1 VTYTLTDVETLPP
14 AGVDLVRRIYEDSF
28 PPHQRAG
35 FGSLLDGRQPGE
47 LALALTGPDGPC
59 GFAMLRP
66 LGTTGWIFLRYFVVD
81 ASQRGQ
87 GLGGV
92 LWEQLTAAL
101 RDAGYALLV
110 FDVDDPDEHG
120 CPPEEVTIRWRRIAF
135 YQRHGGALLPVTGY
149 RTPDEDDDGQ
159 PHWTPML
166 LLAAGL
172 GPADPPTAAAA
183 GLRAVVEA
191 VYRYRW
197 SLAPEH
203 PQVLRT
209 GYAGGLDGPAGG
221 LDGAQG
227 EG

>member
-1 VTYTLTDVETLPP
+1 MTYALTAAETLPP
-14 AGVDLVRRIYEDSF
+14 AGRDLVRRIYEDSF
-28 PPHQRAG
+28 PAHQRAG

-47 LALALTGPDGPC
+47 LALALTGPAGPC

-92 LWEQLTAAL
+92 LWEQLTARL
-101 RDAGYALLV
+101 RDAGYELLV
-110 FDVDDPDEHG
+110 FDVDDPDEPG
-120 CPPEEVTIRWRRIAF
+120 CPPEEVTIRRRRITF
-135 YQRHGGALLPVTGY
+135 YQRHGAALLPVTGY
-149 RTPDEDDDGQ
+149 RTPDEDDGQ

-172 GPADPPTAAAA
+172 GRGDPPTATAA
-183 GLRAVVEA
+183 GLRSVVEA

-197 SLAPEH
+197 SLAPDH
-203 PQVLRT
+203 PQVLGT
-209 GYAGGLDGPAGG
+209 DYADGRDGPAGG
-221 LDGAQG
+221 PDGVQG